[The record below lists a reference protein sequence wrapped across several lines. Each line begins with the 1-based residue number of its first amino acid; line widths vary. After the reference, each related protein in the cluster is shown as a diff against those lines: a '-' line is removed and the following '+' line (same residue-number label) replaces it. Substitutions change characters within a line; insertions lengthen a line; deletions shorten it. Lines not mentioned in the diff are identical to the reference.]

1 MLTAEGHDVVLVED
15 VLEVGFDALTESIAG
30 RDLLIAL
37 TVAADSPWPWVAA
50 LDAIAVV
57 RVALA
62 HSGAR
67 VTLVTEADVAPADV
81 DTGDDTT
88 VLDVWVDDARIR
100 AVQPC
105 PPWRVADLCRALV
118 PEGTSVEAARAL
130 AVAAALR
137 ALGRLVPAERFEH
150 FVEPTAPR
158 DASASMD
165 PPLRV
170 APPPRPFRPD
180 VVADRQQ
187 QALWDGCLKYGN
199 RWTHRL
205 ERMLDEVLDLGPDR
219 RVVVTTSG
227 TDALRLAVAA
237 VAPAPAP
244 GATAIL
250 PSFTFPATAEV
261 LVQLGYALR
270 FVDVDASGWT
280 LDPGALDRA
289 LGRARADVVVAVDT
303 MGNPARYE
311 ELLAVCARHRVPLVA
326 DSAAALGS
334 LYRGRPVGTQ
344 AAAHAF
350 SMSFA
355 KAVSAGGA
363 GGAVVVPATAELPV
377 RSGWPRNAMSEL
389 HAIAG
394 VDQLEILPALMQQR
408 SAVRAVYEALV
419 QRHDNLDSQAVA
431 DADRH
436 TWGFWVMRVGA
447 GPARGVAGRPCGAR
461 YRDEGVLPG
470 PAPLGLG
477 RNRRRARREHRARRG
492 STRPAHVVGAD
503 GGARRTR
510 GGRGRSLHDGGRGV
524 GVRAV
529 SNTCLPAS
537 AATGCADKKRSCAS
551 VASGSAA
558 YCAFQR
564 SRPNAV
570 RPTSSPDVRT
580 STHPAAWNRPASAS
594 ASRSAYSTAAPFR
607 RQRDLRVDA
616 RSRASST
623 RPLATSSST
632 SPRNES
638 TSTQTN
644 DPGFTHATI
653 RRASAAGSR
662 EYCSE
667 PIAITRSA
675 QPGARS
681 MSSIDASMI
690 SAPGCAAR
698 AAVTI
703 CGASSTPM

>member
-1 MLTAEGHDVVLVED
+1 
-15 VLEVGFDALTESIAG
+15 
-30 RDLLIAL
+30 
-37 TVAADSPWPWVAA
+37 
-50 LDAIAVV
+50 
-57 RVALA
+57 
-62 HSGAR
+62 
-67 VTLVTEADVAPADV
+67 
-81 DTGDDTT
+81 
-88 VLDVWVDDARIR
+88 
-100 AVQPC
+100 
-105 PPWRVADLCRALV
+105 
-118 PEGTSVEAARAL
+118 
-130 AVAAALR
+130 
-137 ALGRLVPAERFEH
+137 
-150 FVEPTAPR
+150 
-158 DASASMD
+158 MD

-280 LDPGALDRA
+280 LDPGALDHA

-303 MGNPARYE
+303 MGNPARYD

-436 TWGFWVMRVGA
+436 AWGFWVMRVGA
-447 GPARGVAGRPCGAR
+447 GRRAGLQADLAARGIETKVYYPALHLSGWEGI
-461 YRDEGVLPG
+461 DEGL
-470 PAPLGLG
+470 
-477 RNRRRARREHRARRG
+477 
-492 STRPAHVVGAD
+492 
-503 GGARRTR
+503 
-510 GGRGRSLHDGGRGV
+510 
-524 GVRAV
+524 AV
-529 SNTCLPAS
+529 STALDAEALALP
-537 AATGCADKKRSCAS
+537 
-551 VASGSAA
+551 
-558 YCAFQR
+558 
-564 SRPNAV
+564 
-570 RPTSSPDVRT
+570 
-580 STHPAAWNRPASAS
+580 
-594 ASRSAYSTAAPFR
+594 
-607 RQRDLRVDA
+607 
-616 RSRASST
+616 
-623 RPLATSSST
+623 
-632 SPRNES
+632 
-638 TSTQTN
+638 
-644 DPGFTHATI
+644 
-653 RRASAAGSR
+653 
-662 EYCSE
+662 
-667 PIAITRSA
+667 
-675 QPGARS
+675 
-681 MSSIDASMI
+681 MSSELTV
-690 SAPGCAAR
+690 AR
-698 AAVTI
+698 AERVAAAVDRFMTEA
-703 CGASSTPM
+703 GA